1 LPGLFFLRVLHNEA
15 RAVVLDGPRRR
26 EAASPV
32 MLSSSRM
39 LPDHEYPI
47 PQREP
52 LIGIIRNR
60 CVHRGVSDRHACRRR
75 DHISLCI
82 L

>member
-1 LPGLFFLRVLHNEA
+1 
-15 RAVVLDGPRRR
+15 
-26 EAASPV
+26 

-52 LIGIIRNR
+52 LIWIIRDR
-60 CVHRGVSDRHACRRR
+60 RTSTVKDKAPRPGPGLRSSLAVAGAGVCSPARERYLIRQPIAPGQQTGV
-75 DHISLCI
+75 
-82 L
+82 